1 VSSSLVVLTPCR
13 SVVSDIVTRWPPGTG
28 TTDSTLVVWRPFSPL
43 TLAVVWYTQVFPTAM
58 GYRGVPVTDELEV
71 VAGVAL
77 GLELALDAM
86 ADAVVPEATPELLA
100 DAPHPARATTAVPAR
115 TARADRNL
123 LI

>member
-1 VSSSLVVLTPCR
+1 MLS
-13 SVVSDIVTRWPPGTG
+13 
-28 TTDSTLVVWRPFSPL
+28 
-43 TLAVVWYTQVFPTAM
+43 VVWYTQVFPTAM
-58 GYRGVPVTDELEV
+58 GYSVELAGTNVFEV

-77 GLELALDAM
+77 GPELTLDAM
-86 ADAVVPEATPELLA
+86 ADVVPEAASDVLA